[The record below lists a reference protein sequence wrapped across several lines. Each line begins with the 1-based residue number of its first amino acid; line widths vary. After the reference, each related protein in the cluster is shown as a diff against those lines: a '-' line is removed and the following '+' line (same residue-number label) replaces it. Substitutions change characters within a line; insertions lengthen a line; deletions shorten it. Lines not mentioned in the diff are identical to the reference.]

1 MAIFDW
7 LVLKGFLKK
16 LKQTKLSICD
26 LILNKYINIHYWHCL
41 ENPKAKYNSIEKDSH
56 FLIPLKS
63 PISELHVMNGK
74 TCSKVAT
81 QIEFYVTYFIK
92 KSLDNNK
99 LIKSWNWQMES
110 SKAKGGYSVLSLI
123 WNWITT
129 TTISLAS
136 LDCFIPVS
144 VGWLI
149 HYYPLGQFH

>member
-63 PISELHVMNGK
+63 PISEYEYYMSWMGNHVVKLLHK
-74 TCSKVAT
+74 
-81 QIEFYVTYFIK
+81 
-92 KSLDNNK
+92 
-99 LIKSWNWQMES
+99 
-110 SKAKGGYSVLSLI
+110 
-123 WNWITT
+123 
-129 TTISLAS
+129 
-136 LDCFIPVS
+136 
-144 VGWLI
+144 
-149 HYYPLGQFH
+149 

>member
-1 MAIFDW
+1 
-7 LVLKGFLKK
+7 
-16 LKQTKLSICD
+16 
-26 LILNKYINIHYWHCL
+26 
-41 ENPKAKYNSIEKDSH
+41 
-56 FLIPLKS
+56 
-63 PISELHVMNGK
+63 MNGK

-81 QIEFYVTYFIK
+81 QIEFYVIYLIK

-99 LIKSWNWQMES
+99 WLKSWNWQMES

-144 VGWLI
+144 VVMVGWCITTHWGNSTNAVGGNCCCNDSRRLLQALRPDKKLRHKFSLDPWRATLQGLI
-149 HYYPLGQFH
+149 SCNLSESSWSSGLA